1 MTYRSLGRTGLQVS
15 LASLGSGGL
24 SRLGQAT
31 HGDRAASIALIG
43 RARELGIN
51 LFDTAPVYGES
62 ESILGEAIKNVPRS
76 EYILATKCGWA
87 RKGNIIS
94 GADLIESC
102 ERSLQNLGVDH
113 IDVFQMHGVLRP
125 TYRQVVDRLLPAI
138 LKLQEQGKIR
148 YTGLTERPDTLNS
161 RSAANAAPHNTSADP
176 YRAGD
181 LRHEMLVEAM
191 KDDVWDS
198 IMVRYGILNF
208 TAEVPLFEQAVE
220 KQVGVFAMAS
230 VRHNLV
236 TQEALETAI
245 GGAKTDGLIAADAL
259 PEKDPLGFLVHG
271 QVESVVSAAYKF
283 AAAQAAVSTVLIGT
297 GSSEHLEANVASI
310 LGAPLPDEDDARIR
324 EALTGITISG

>member
-15 LASLGSGGL
+15 LASLGTGGL

-31 HGDRAASIALIG
+31 HGDRAASIALID

-62 ESILGEAIKNVPRS
+62 ESILGEAMKNVPRS
-76 EYILATKCGWA
+76 EYIVATKCGWA
-87 RKGNIIS
+87 REGKIIS
-94 GADLIESC
+94 EADLVESC
-102 ERSLQNLGVDH
+102 ERSLQNLAVDH

-125 TYRQVVDRLLPAI
+125 TYRQVVDRLFPAI
-138 LKLQEQGKIR
+138 LKLQEQGKVR
-148 YTGLTERPDTLNS
+148 YTGLTERPDTLSS
-161 RSAANAAPHNTSADP
+161 RSAANPAPNKTSADP
-176 YRAGD
+176 YADGD
-181 LRHEMLVEAM
+181 LRHEMFVEAM
-191 KDDVWDS
+191 NDDIWDS

-208 TAEVPLFEQAVE
+208 TAEAPLFEQAIE

-236 TQEALETAI
+236 TRKALEAAI
-245 GGAKTDGLIAADAL
+245 GAAKTDGMIAADAL
-259 PEKDPLGFLVHG
+259 PEKDPLGFLVHDH
-271 QVESVVSAAYKF
+271 VESVISAGYKF

-297 GSSEHLEANVASI
+297 GSSDHLEANVASI
-310 LGAPLPDEDDARIR
+310 LGAPLPNEDEARIR